1 MSNLL
6 REIKQSL
13 RLYMNGVTAQS
24 LREKGLNYHL
34 NWGASLQHL
43 QEMAAE
49 IREDVAKK
57 VSGEPTD
64 QFFTLHS
71 SLFTLSSL
79 LWKENIRE
87 CKILATML
95 MPPEKFPADL
105 AMLWV
110 EQTPT
115 QEIAEM
121 AAMNLYR
128 HLPYA
133 KDMAF
138 QLIAQPYEM
147 AQLQG
152 YCILSRLFTTDT
164 PFTDSEINEFI
175 DQAHSAFQSSTSNVP
190 LGQSKEISIFNFQF
204 SISLRHT
211 ILNAVIKLDQH
222 LPELKI
228 LSLFQG

>member
-1 MSNLL
+1 MKEKAK
-6 REIKQSL
+6 EIKQSL

-43 QEMAAE
+43 QEMAQE
-49 IREDVAKK
+49 IKGDLK
-57 VSGEPTD
+57 TD
-64 QFFTLHS
+64 EEASELA
-71 SLFTLSSL
+71 SL

-152 YCILSRLFTTDT
+152 YCILARLFTTDT

-175 DQAHSAFQSSTSNVP
+175 DQAHSAFQSAISPQTS
-190 LGQSKEISIFNFQF
+190 

-211 ILNAVIKLDQH
+211 ILNAVTKLDQR
-222 LPELKI
+222 LPELNI
-228 LSLFQG
+228 TPLFQA

>member
-1 MSNLL
+1 MQEKLK
-6 REIKQSL
+6 EIKQSF

-24 LREKGLNYHL
+24 LRDKGVNYHL
-34 NWGASLQHL
+34 NWGVSLQHL

-49 IREDVAKK
+49 IKTESHTPA
-57 VSGEPTD
+57 E
-64 QFFTLHS
+64 LHE
-71 SLFTLSSL
+71 LSSL

-95 MPPEKFPADL
+95 MPADTFPADL

-115 QEIAEM
+115 QEIAEL
-121 AAMNLYR
+121 AAMNLYQ

-133 KDMAF
+133 KDMAL

-152 YCILSRLFTTDT
+152 YCIMARLLSTKMVLN
-164 PFTDSEINEFI
+164 DSELNEFI
-175 DQAHSAFQSSTSNVP
+175 DQAHSTFKS
-190 LGQSKEISIFNFQF
+190 
-204 SISLRHT
+204 SISPQTSSIALRHS
-211 ILNAVIKLDQH
+211 ILNAIQKLSQH
-222 LPELKI
+222 TPHLNDYFEVA
-228 LSLFQG
+228 FFA

>member
-1 MSNLL
+1 MQEKLK
-6 REIKQSL
+6 EIKQSF

-24 LREKGLNYHL
+24 LRDKGVNYHL
-34 NWGASLQHL
+34 NWGVSLQHL

-49 IREDVAKK
+49 IKAEGYTPA
-57 VSGEPTD
+57 E
-64 QFFTLHS
+64 FHE
-71 SLFTLSSL
+71 LSIL

-95 MPPEKFPADL
+95 MPADTFPADL

-115 QEIAEM
+115 QEVAEL
-121 AAMNLYR
+121 AAMHLYQ

-133 KDMAF
+133 KDMAL

-152 YCILSRLFTTDT
+152 YCILARLFSNNTE
-164 PFTDSEINEFI
+164 FTESEINEVI
-175 DQAHSAFQSSTSNVP
+175 DQAQSTFKS
-190 LGQSKEISIFNFQF
+190 
-204 SISLRHT
+204 SISPQTSSIALRHS
-211 ILNAVIKLDQH
+211 ILNTIQKLSQH
-222 LPELKI
+222 TPHLNDYFEVT
-228 LSLFQG
+228 FFGV

>member
-1 MSNLL
+1 MQEKLK
-6 REIKQSL
+6 EIKQSF

-24 LREKGLNYHL
+24 LRDKGVNYHL
-34 NWGASLQHL
+34 NWGVSLQHL

-49 IREDVAKK
+49 IKEDLTKK
-57 VSGEPTD
+57 AQSESSDP
-64 QFFTLHS
+64 FFTLHS

-95 MPPEKFPADL
+95 MPADTFPADL

-115 QEIAEM
+115 QEIAEL
-121 AAMNLYR
+121 AAMNLYQ

-133 KDMAF
+133 KDMAL

-152 YCILSRLFTTDT
+152 YCIMARLLSTKMVLN
-164 PFTDSEINEFI
+164 DSELNEFI
-175 DQAHSAFQSSTSNVP
+175 DQAHSTFKS
-190 LGQSKEISIFNFQF
+190 
-204 SISLRHT
+204 SISPQTSSIALRHS
-211 ILNAVIKLDQH
+211 ILNAIQKLSQH
-222 LPELKI
+222 TPHLNDYFEVA
-228 LSLFQG
+228 FFA

>member
-1 MSNLL
+1 
-6 REIKQSL
+6 
-13 RLYMNGVTAQS
+13 MNGVTAQS
-24 LREKGLNYHL
+24 LRKKGLNYHL

-43 QEMAAE
+43 QEMAQE
-49 IREDVAKK
+49 TK
-57 VSGEPTD
+57 GEGLTE
-64 QFFTLHS
+64 TELKEL
-71 SLFTLSSL
+71 SLL

-152 YCILSRLFTTDT
+152 YCILARLFSEYELL
-164 PFTDSEINEFI
+164 PSFGGAGGGSFTDSEINEFI
-175 DQAHSAFQSSTSNVP
+175 DQAQSAFKSSINPQTSD
-190 LGQSKEISIFNFQF
+190 ISHQPS

-211 ILNAVIKLDQH
+211 ILNAVTKLDQR

-228 LSLFQG
+228 ISLFQ

>member
-1 MSNLL
+1 MQEKLK
-6 REIKQSL
+6 EIKQSF

-24 LREKGLNYHL
+24 LRDKGVNYHL
-34 NWGASLQHL
+34 NWGVSLQHL

-49 IREDVAKK
+49 IKAEGHTPA
-57 VSGEPTD
+57 E
-64 QFFTLHS
+64 FHE
-71 SLFTLSSL
+71 LSIL

-95 MPPEKFPADL
+95 MPADNFPADL

-115 QEIAEM
+115 QEVAEL
-121 AAMNLYR
+121 AAMHLYQ

-133 KDMAF
+133 KDMAL

-152 YCILSRLFTTDT
+152 YCILARLFSNNTD
-164 PFTDSEINEFI
+164 FTESEINEVI
-175 DQAHSAFQSSTSNVP
+175 DQAHSTFKS
-190 LGQSKEISIFNFQF
+190 
-204 SISLRHT
+204 SISPQTSSIALRHS
-211 ILNAVIKLDQH
+211 ILNTIQKLSQH
-222 LPELKI
+222 TPHLNDYFEVT
-228 LSLFQG
+228 FFGV

>member
-1 MSNLL
+1 MQEKLK
-6 REIKQSL
+6 EIKQSF

-24 LREKGLNYHL
+24 LRDKGVNYHL
-34 NWGASLQHL
+34 NWGVSLQHL

-49 IREDVAKK
+49 IKTESHTPA
-57 VSGEPTD
+57 E
-64 QFFTLHS
+64 LHE
-71 SLFTLSSL
+71 LSIL

-95 MPPEKFPADL
+95 MPADTFPADL

-115 QEIAEM
+115 QEIAEL
-121 AAMNLYR
+121 AAMNLYQ

-133 KDMAF
+133 KDMAL

-152 YCILSRLFTTDT
+152 YCIMARLLSTKMVLN
-164 PFTDSEINEFI
+164 DSELNEFI
-175 DQAHSAFQSSTSNVP
+175 DQAHSTFKS
-190 LGQSKEISIFNFQF
+190 
-204 SISLRHT
+204 SISPKTSSIALRHS
-211 ILNAVIKLDQH
+211 ILNAIQKLSQH
-222 LPELKI
+222 TPHLNDYFEVA
-228 LSLFQG
+228 FFA